1 MGRGNPEWRSHRA
14 NPSRAL
20 ADTIQRSK
28 MRRIVI
34 DTNCLLA
41 ILPSRSPYHS
51 VWTEFLAG
59 RLEICVSNEI
69 LMEYEEI
76 LSEKTTPYF
85 ADAIIQALLNRK
97 NLVRVSP
104 VWRFCLILQDPDD
117 NKFVDCA
124 VCGQAEYLVS
134 NDKHFKIL
142 QDISFP
148 PINLVTIQAF
158 TETLR

>member
-1 MGRGNPEWRSHRA
+1 
-14 NPSRAL
+14 
-20 ADTIQRSK
+20 

-41 ILPSRSPYHS
+41 ILPTRSPYHS
-51 VWTEFLAG
+51 VWTEFLANK
-59 RLEICVSNEI
+59 LEICVSNEV

-76 LSEKTTPYF
+76 LSEKTSPSF

-104 VWRFCLILQDPDD
+104 VWRFNLILQDADD

-124 VCGQAEYLVS
+124 ITAGADYIVTEDS
-134 NDKHFKIL
+134 HFDHLKKIP
-142 QDISFP
+142 FP
-148 PINLVTIQAF
+148 QLNVLTLDEF
-158 TETLR
+158 YETLKQ